1 LSSKSF
7 GSYELAL
14 SYSTGLSC
22 VKLQCRGK
30 DGSGS
35 FNKSVSKSL
44 SAALFQGEDNLL
56 SNGIILLST
65 GLVTVAVGL
74 AFDCTF

>member
-1 LSSKSF
+1 MQYLIIVPTNKSF

-35 FNKSVSKSL
+35 FN
-44 SAALFQGEDNLL
+44 N
-56 SNGIILLST
+56 
-65 GLVTVAVGL
+65 
-74 AFDCTF
+74 